1 MKAPDENK
9 EAKERAKE
17 EREELAGQIDLLDNF
32 VNSEDWRELLGYKK
46 LNRGQLKA
54 LALYIQAHPQFK
66 DANTE
71 QLAELALQLFPEIRK
86 KGRPQRG
93 ASSRAAPPQPQ
104 TATGGIMLL
113 LLVLVAGLIAWWW
126 LTHASPH

>member
-46 LNRGQLKA
+46 LNRG
-54 LALYIQAHPQFK
+54 
-66 DANTE
+66 
-71 QLAELALQLFPEIRK
+71 
-86 KGRPQRG
+86 
-93 ASSRAAPPQPQ
+93 
-104 TATGGIMLL
+104 
-113 LLVLVAGLIAWWW
+113 
-126 LTHASPH
+126 